1 MKEEQARFYFIQI
14 LYGLMHLH
22 QQNII
27 YRDLKPENL
36 LINYDGHIKIA
47 DFGLSKIGLG
57 NRDVTYSFCGSTE
70 YMPPEMIQKSG
81 HNYGVDFYTL
91 GALLYELVTGLP
103 PFYSR
108 NQDEIRQAI
117 VNDELTFPDYV
128 TLSSEIKNL
137 LTGLL

>member
-1 MKEEQARFYFIQI
+1 MY
-14 LYGLMHLH
+14 LH

-36 LINYDGHIKIA
+36 LINHDGHVKIA
-47 DFGLSKIGLG
+47 DFGLSKAGLDS
-57 NRDVTYSFCGSTE
+57 REVTYSFCGSTE

-81 HNYGVDFYTL
+81 HSYGVDFYTL

-108 NQDEIRQAI
+108 NEEEIREAI
-117 VNDELTFPDYV
+117 IHEQLTFPDHV
-128 TLSSEIKNL
+128 TLSP
-137 LTGLL
+137 